1 MKEFNSRVNTLFDIS
16 TTNKQRIEVLELTGV
31 KMLDKEIKFLED
43 QRGARVGYCDQFV
56 DRQWSKTMKR
66 KVAEAEALERA
77 RQKQEEEK
85 RRMNETVSSNDIEM
99 EVDEVVQSNIDT
111 SADYRV
117 ELGGPEEQTSSKKRR
132 SQAAC
137 SEIEDDLMP
146 SKWKH
151 IRVSER
157 IIRPDFYK
165 AVEKLISK
173 YHSSKAQAIAAVI
186 VVANLMFGRSWKL
199 HDEDAE
205 VIDLN
210 TASSSANREGC

>member
-1 MKEFNSRVNTLFDIS
+1 MVKDNETQGCRG
-16 TTNKQRIEVLELTGV
+16 RGV
-31 KMLDKEIKFLED
+31 
-43 QRGARVGYCDQFV
+43 GACP
-56 DRQWSKTMKR
+56 S
-66 KVAEAEALERA
+66 
-77 RQKQEEEK
+77 QKQEEEK
-85 RRMNETVSSNDIEM
+85 RTVSSDNIEM
-99 EVDEVVQSNIDT
+99 EVDEVDQTNIDT

-117 ELGGPEEQTSSKKRR
+117 ETGGSEEQISSKKRR

-137 SEIEDDLMP
+137 AEIEGDLMP

-173 YHSSKAQAIAAVI
+173 YHCSKAQAIAAVV

-199 HDEDAE
+199 HD
-205 VIDLN
+205 
-210 TASSSANREGC
+210 